1 MAIIHGNI
9 NAGGG
14 SNKPLS
20 EQTYEKIPVQSIE
33 LAIEQGESYFLKTSN
48 LPTSTEEKTIVYYQS
63 DSPVNGISFVNQWT
77 DANTRA
83 VLLTA
88 YTASNDSELQGKTLC
103 FYNGAWKIYQNSIID
118 GQTVITFT
126 DLTESQLSHLYM
138 VISNRG
144 NINDYNLAVQC
155 LQTELAEDT
164 IITTGYNKLTLGTKV
179 EDLKNWKYE
188 DGTQVTGLFLHP
200 DIELLKDLYTDM
212 YNQSRLIYGSFS
224 SGDNIY
230 FYQTNSNSNYYAYI
244 AYTNAETDKTY
255 YYYSDSDEYQAN
267 VWLDADDYTPIEGIP
282 EFTYDSTK
290 ILDELGFSFI
300 YGTYNDEITLKEKID
315 GIESST
321 GGLLKDK
328 IYEETT
334 EGGAIVDGETYDF
347 KSDMD
352 LSLDDEA
359 ILSLNQNDYIYED
372 DNKFIQFT
380 INSTSGGTSLNFL
393 YNDGED
399 SYNYVIGTLGA
410 GNSVNFVNEWEDD
423 IVPSIQVY
431 TDGIVLPDVLE
442 LMLDLPAPVTVQ
454 KTLEEK
460 LAEFKT
466 WTYGYKAGGT
476 AALENKEYNVKMA
489 DIDIDFNN
497 VSANQQVALGSD
509 NTELVFFN
517 FSYNNLLSLNLY
529 SNSQNL
535 DLYYRPEWNCWKNAN
550 GTDYTGSQ
558 LVFNVDT
565 TNITDEAT
573 LRKII
578 EVGESTATAVTLE
591 ERIETPLKTWTYD
604 EQESGSSD
612 GETSIKPIFDS
623 LPILF
628 GNIETF
634 GDSGLLDSDYTREP
648 LYQSQSN
655 GITWSFYTSTG
666 VITIAY
672 MYPDFDND
680 VITVFE
686 NVLTPTGQ
694 NTGTSVWTVHVEPF
708 EPTGNEIY
716 EVDPITSQDQIPVFE
731 NFDATQAESGYSDV
745 VALLVGEVASGGSS
759 TTQSI
764 TLEEKI
770 ADLKNW
776 TYENTPESDKFLTT
790 PNWTDILAY
799 ISEDLVPYSPYTYD
813 VYEKQNENDS
823 WEFITVTYNSSNDN
837 LGIDA
842 FMGGNRY
849 ACFNYQYTE
858 STSGDVCDA
867 NKWYEVEV
875 TYGPGQNPGEPG
887 QSIFNYTELTTLP
900 NLTIDETA
908 IQIQEMFDAIV
919 VHTDAVNQTLDEK
932 IESIGGFSGDYND
945 LTNKPTYSITNVVTD
960 NSEVLGLQ
968 VYNSAAGISYNV
980 MSANTLGT
988 ASTCDTGTGA
998 GNVPVLDSNG
1008 KLSDSILPAIAISDT
1023 FVVNSQASMLALTA
1037 QVGDIC
1043 VRTDLNKSYILKTA
1057 GASTLANWQELLT
1070 PTDAVQSVN
1079 GHTGAV
1085 TLTQADLN
1093 IIYSSTQPSNPVT
1106 GMIWIAPAS

>member
-48 LPTSTEEKTIVYYQS
+48 LPTSTEEKTIVFYQS

-103 FYNGAWKIYQNSIID
+103 FYNSAWKIYQNSIID

-155 LQTELAEDT
+155 LQTEIAEDT
-164 IITTGYNKLTLGTKV
+164 IVTTGYNKLSLGTKV

-200 DIELLKDLYTDM
+200 DIELIKDLYKDM

-230 FYQTNSNSNYYAYI
+230 FYQTNSNSNIYAYI
-244 AYTNAETDKTY
+244 AYTNAEANKTY
-255 YYYSDSDEYQAN
+255 YYYSNSDQYQAN
-267 VWLDADDYTPIEGIP
+267 VWLDADDYTPIEGVP

-290 ILDELGFSFI
+290 VVDELGFSFI

-334 EGGAIVDGETYDF
+334 EGGEIVDGETYDF

-359 ILSLNQNDYIYED
+359 ILTLNQNDYIYED

-466 WTYGYKAGGT
+466 WTYGYKEGGT
-476 AALENKEYNVKMA
+476 AALENKAYNVKMA
-489 DIDIDFNN
+489 DIDIDFDN

-509 NTELVFFN
+509 NTELVFFK

-550 GTDYTGSQ
+550 GTNYTGPQ

-565 TNITDEAT
+565 TNITDEDT

-578 EVGESTATAVTLE
+578 EVGESTGTAVTLE
-591 ERIETPLKTWTYD
+591 ERIETPLKSWTYD
-604 EQESGSSD
+604 VQEGGSGT

-628 GNIETF
+628 DNVQTF
-634 GDSGLLDSDYTREP
+634 GASGLLDSNYTRES
-648 LYQSQSN
+648 LYQSQLN
-655 GITWSFYTSTG
+655 
-666 VITIAY
+666 TIAWSYNTTSNVISIDY
-672 MYPDFDND
+672 MYPDFDNE

-686 NVLTPTGQ
+686 NVITPTGP
-694 NTGTSVWTVHVEPF
+694 NTGTSEWTVHVELF
-708 EPTGNEIY
+708 MPTGDELY
-716 EVDPITSQDQIPVFE
+716 EVNPITSQDQIPVFE

-745 VALLVGEVASGGSS
+745 VALLVGEVSSSGSS

-776 TYENTPESDKFLTT
+776 TYEDIQESDKFLTT
-790 PNWTDILAY
+790 PNWADILTY
-799 ISEDLVPYSPYTYD
+799 ISGDAIQLSSYD
-813 VYEKQNENDS
+813 VYKKQNEDAP
-823 WEFITVTYNSSNDN
+823 WEYITVNYDSSNDN
-837 LGIDA
+837 LGINA
-842 FMGGNRY
+842 FMSGNRY

-867 NKWYEVEV
+867 NKWYKIEV

-887 QSIFNYTELTTLP
+887 PAIYSYTELTILP
-900 NLTIDETA
+900 NLTIDTTA
-908 IQIQEMFDAIV
+908 IEIQDMFDAIV
-919 VHTDAVNQTLDEK
+919 VHTDASNLTLDEK
-932 IESIGGFSGDYND
+932 FESIGGFSGDYND
-945 LTNKPTYSITNVVTD
+945 LSNKPDLTIYAETAD
-960 NSEVLGLQ
+960 
-968 VYNSAAGISYNV
+968 
-980 MSANTLGT
+980 LGT
-988 ASTCDTGTGA
+988 AATCDTGTGA
-998 GNVPVLDSNG
+998 GNIPILDSNG
-1008 KLSDSILPAIAISDT
+1008 KLSDSILPALAISET
-1023 FVVNSQASMLALTA
+1023 SVVNSQAAMLALTA

-1043 VRTDLNKSYILKTA
+1043 VRTDLNKSYILKED
-1057 GASTLANWQELLT
+1057 GASTLSHWQELLT
-1070 PTDAVQSVN
+1070 PTDTVQSVN
-1079 GHTGAV
+1079 GHTGTV

-1093 IIYSSTQPSNPVT
+1093 IIYSSTEPQNVT
-1106 GMIWIAPAS
+1106 TGCIWIKPAN